1 MRGYQKRII
10 YLKHTGSHLFD
21 EAYFVVSPNGAAA
34 KKDDMVIEANRIIE
48 ESIGAK
54 DKEKKA
60 FAPGFLLFITYR
72 RVPDPERGGQPR
84 RGRSAVLRGHR
95 CHSWSRRRSY
105 R

>member
-1 MRGYQKRII
+1 MRGYQKKVIF
-10 YLKHTGSHLFD
+10 LKNTGSHLFD

-60 FAPGFLLFITYR
+60 FAPGFLYPFLIGAATSFL
-72 RVPDPERGGQPR
+72 VL
-84 RGRSAVLRGHR
+84 SAVLFIFTLI
-95 CHSWSRRRSY
+95 
-105 R
+105 